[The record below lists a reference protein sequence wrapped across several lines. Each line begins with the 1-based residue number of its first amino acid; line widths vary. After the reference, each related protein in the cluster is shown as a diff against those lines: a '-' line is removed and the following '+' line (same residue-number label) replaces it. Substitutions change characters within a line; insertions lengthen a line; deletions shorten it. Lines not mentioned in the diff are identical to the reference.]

1 MENASKAIIMAGGV
15 LIAVAVI
22 TLALYGFSKY
32 KDYART
38 SEQILTVSQIES
50 FNRFYEAY
58 QTGAGQERTISGK
71 KISFYKVRGIDYLNI
86 YKKAIEDNMLDD
98 SFIINEENSSLHST
112 ISGDSSRFV
121 GSPNYYY
128 GFEYGSN
135 GKITTIYLRETL
147 P

>member
-50 FNRFYEAY
+50 FNRFYESY
-58 QTGAGQERTISGK
+58 QEGTGKNGTISG
-71 KISFYKVRGIDYLNI
+71 IPLYEIRGIDYLNI
-86 YKKAIEDNMLDD
+86 YKKAIEDNAVDE
-98 SFIINEENSSLHST
+98 SFIINEQNSSLHSA
-112 ISGDSSRFV
+112 IAGDSSKFIA
-121 GSPNYYY
+121 SPYYY
-128 GFEYGSN
+128 GIEYGSN
-135 GKITTIYLRETL
+135 GKITAVYLRETL
-147 P
+147 